1 MSIDADALFGIDLR
15 LLDDLERQ
23 NSRAPGSDLRTVARP
38 ERAAPDGAP
47 PRDLETVAGV
57 ENLEQALLLRFLT
70 PLGELA
76 PLGHPRYGSRLFELI
91 GELNNDTTR
100 NRAKMYVLQALA
112 EEPRVK
118 EAVGVS
124 VTQNPAVREQIDIR
138 LSVITIREA
147 AVLNLVFPFSLAAGA
162 TP

>member
-1 MSIDADALFGIDLR
+1 MATHAELFGTDLR
-15 LLDDLERQ
+15 LLHNLEQ
-23 NSRAPGSDLRTVARP
+23 AHSRMPGSDLRTILRP
-38 ERAAPDGAP
+38 ERAAPGAEP
-47 PRDLETVAGV
+47 PADLETVEGV

-70 PLGELA
+70 PVGELA
-76 PLGHPRYGSRLFELI
+76 ALGHPRYGSRLHELI

-100 NRAKMYVLQALA
+100 NRAKLFVLQSLA

-118 EAVGVS
+118 ETLS
-124 VTQNPAVREQIDIR
+124 VTVTQHPDVRERMDIR
-138 LSVITIREA
+138 LAVVTIREA